1 MGQPALLG
9 PPRRDGSTLR
19 RGRATAAAT
28 LVVTA
33 TAKATG
39 TSHKAVKAQPTAH
52 AIPIRN
58 LHPTAIMMVR
68 AWMATPLAPL
78 GLVQRL
84 VVATPCLS
92 LSP

>member
-1 MGQPALLG
+1 M
-9 PPRRDGSTLR
+9 
-19 RGRATAAAT
+19 AAT

-39 TSHKAVKAQPTAH
+39 TSHKAQPTAR
-52 AIPIRN
+52 AMPILN
-58 LHPTAIMMVR
+58 LHPTAITMVR